1 MNNRVI
7 KKYKSWNK
15 IPWGLIQTDI
25 FNLQYKIFKHA
36 KQNDIGK
43 IFTKQKYSCPVCD
56 NKFRSTDLIE
66 LHHVLNEKGKR
77 TGELQWVHAHCHD
90 QIHS

>member
-1 MNNRVI
+1 MKKVI

-36 KQNDIGK
+36 KRNDLGNNG
-43 IFTKQKYSCPVCD
+43 FTLIVTIKYPVSLF
-56 NKFRSTDLIE
+56 FR
-66 LHHVLNEKGKR
+66 N
-77 TGELQWVHAHCHD
+77 CF
-90 QIHS
+90 